1 MNILGKL
8 LARRKHL
15 HYLGWMRP
23 GIQQALTS
31 LDVSDAVDDGVTLEL
46 EDILQGAVEEVT
58 AETFEEDA
66 SQSQSISMAA
76 WGRPTTWRRPGD

>member
-1 MNILGKL
+1 M
-8 LARRKHL
+8 
-15 HYLGWMRP
+15 GWMRRS
-23 GIQQALTS
+23 IYSRLLLT
-31 LDVSDAVDDGVTLEL
+31 LDVSDAVDGDGVTLEL

-76 WGRPTTWRRPGD
+76 GGAMTT